1 MEGEQPFRA
10 RVAEAIENRRST
22 IESDELPRLKE
33 LFRVFH
39 SSFQGLHQLLIRKGL
54 VQQDPYKNEQKISD
68 ITPPEDEPYLESE
81 RDQAVGIRLDA
92 YDNVLEFL
100 NNYFEFRLEA
110 LGFKELKKLS
120 ELTRYIAWDSLS
132 SQSPKPTTRG
142 VADLVGRARGGHDS
156 FANSVISDSLDQ
168 LARNTK
174 TILDQI
180 KVVLTFKREE
190 YKQSLREHVLPAIE
204 NPERLDPND
213 PAALDELRSQHKQ
226 LGLPGPFIPELASEV
241 LAEEFGP
248 EAEQRR
254 TEVLERL
261 RSSSSSP
268 RKKARPKESLRE
280 ALIAAIRA
288 LSAASRPL
296 ETIGENLRINAE
308 AARGQ
313 KKGFAQAFRE
323 WIDRLTNRT
332 PAKTTYEVEYTEEST
347 GTRHTETIVLDDFL
361 ERVGKKSRLYGAFLA
376 RSGSPWAK
384 VQKASDEQLY
394 QYINKELGECHVVHR
409 RAGALD
415 AHLKAKAGPAERKK
429 MKGVKIE
436 LSSVRNAIVKAN
448 QLKHEY
454 VAKKEEHE
462 QLRKLGM
469 DA

>member
-1 MEGEQPFRA
+1 MEGDQPFRA
-10 RVAEAIENRRST
+10 RVAQAIENRRSA

-39 SSFQGLHQLLIRKGL
+39 TSFQGLHQLLIRKGL
-54 VQQDPYKNEQKISD
+54 VQQDPYKDEQKISD
-68 ITPPEDEPYLESE
+68 ITPPEDEPYLESD
-81 RDQAVGIRLDA
+81 RDQAIGIRLDA

-100 NNYFEFRLEA
+100 NNYFEFRLDA

-120 ELTRYIAWDSLS
+120 ELTRFIAWDSLS

-174 TILDQI
+174 AILDQI

-190 YKQSLREHVLPAIE
+190 YKQSLREHVLPALE

-213 PAALDELRSQHKQ
+213 SAALDEVRSQHKQ
-226 LGLPGPFIPELASEV
+226 LGLPGPFIPEHASEM
-241 LAEEFGP
+241 LAEEYGP
-248 EAEQRR
+248 QADQRQA
-254 TEVLERL
+254 EVLERL
-261 RSSSSSP
+261 QSSSSP
-268 RKKARPKESLRE
+268 KKKARPKESLRD

-296 ETIGENLRINAE
+296 ETIGENLQTNAE
-308 AARGQ
+308 AARSQ
-313 KKGFAQAFRE
+313 KNGLAQAFRD
-323 WIDRLTNRT
+323 WIDRLTNRKPT
-332 PAKTTYEVEYTEEST
+332 KTTYEVEYTDEST
-347 GTRHTETIVLDDFL
+347 GTRHTETIVLDDFV
-361 ERVGKKSRLYGAFLA
+361 ERIAKKSRLYGAFLA
-376 RSGSPWAK
+376 RSGGPWAK
-384 VQKASDEQLY
+384 IQKATDEQLY

-469 DA
+469 DV

>member
-1 MEGEQPFRA
+1 MEGEQPFSA
-10 RVAEAIENRRST
+10 RVARAIEDRRSAIEN
-22 IESDELPRLKE
+22 DELPKLKE

-39 SSFQGLHQLLIRKGL
+39 ASFQGLHQLLIRKGL

-68 ITPPEDEPYLESE
+68 ITPPSDEPYLESE
-81 RDQAVGIRLDA
+81 RDLAVGIRLDA

-100 NNYFEFRLEA
+100 NNYFEFRLDA

-120 ELTRYIAWDSLS
+120 ELTRFVAWDSLS

-174 TILDQI
+174 AILDQI
-180 KVVLTFKREE
+180 KVILTFKREE
-190 YKQSLREHVLPAIE
+190 YKQSLREHVVPALDSRE
-204 NPERLDPND
+204 NLDPND
-213 PAALDELRSQHKQ
+213 PATLDEIRAQHKR
-226 LGLPGPFIPELASEV
+226 LGLPGPFIPELASEA

-248 EAEQRR
+248 DAEQRR
-254 TEVLERL
+254 AEVLERL
-261 RSSSSSP
+261 QSSSSP
-268 RKKARPKESLRE
+268 KKRARPKESLRD

-296 ETIGENLRINAE
+296 ETVGENLRTNAE
-308 AARGQ
+308 AVRGH
-313 KKGFAQAFRE
+313 KRGVGQAFRE
-323 WIDRLTNRT
+323 WIDRLTNRA
-332 PAKTTYEVEYTEEST
+332 PAKATYEVEYTEEST
-347 GTRHTETIVLDDFL
+347 GTRHTETIVLDDFI
-361 ERVGKKSRLYGAFLA
+361 ERIAKKSRLYGAFLA
-376 RSGSPWAK
+376 RSGGPWAK
-384 VQKASDEQLY
+384 IEKASDDQLY

-415 AHLKAKAGPAERKK
+415 AHLKAKAGPTERKK

-454 VAKKEEHE
+454 VAKKEEQE
-462 QLRKLGM
+462 QLQKLGI
-469 DA
+469 DI

>member
-1 MEGEQPFRA
+1 MEGEQPFGA
-10 RVAEAIENRRST
+10 RVAQAIENRRSA
-22 IESDELPRLKE
+22 IENEELPRLKE

-39 SSFQGLHQLLIRKGL
+39 TSFQGLHQLLIRKGL

-68 ITPPEDEPYLESE
+68 ITPPADDPYLESD
-81 RDQAVGIRLDA
+81 RDQAIGIRLDA

-100 NNYFEFRLEA
+100 NNYFEFRLDA
-110 LGFKELKKLS
+110 LGFKELKRLS

-132 SQSPKPTTRG
+132 SQSSKPTTRG

-190 YKQSLREHVLPAIE
+190 YKQSLREHVVPSLE

-213 PAALDELRSQHKQ
+213 PAALDRMRSQHKQ
-226 LGLPGPFIPELASEV
+226 MGLPGPFIPELASEV
-241 LAEEFGP
+241 LAEEYGP
-248 EAEQRR
+248 DAEQRR
-254 TEVLERL
+254 AEVLERL
-261 RSSSSSP
+261 QSSNAPS
-268 RKKARPKESLRE
+268 KKARPQESLRDE
-280 ALIAAIRA
+280 LVAAIRA

-296 ETIGENLRINAE
+296 ETIGENLRTNAE
-308 AARGQ
+308 AAHGQ
-313 KKGFAQAFRE
+313 KKGFGQAFRE
-323 WIDRLTNRT
+323 WVDRLTNRT

-347 GTRHTETIVLDDFL
+347 GTRHSETIVLDDFL
-361 ERVGKKSRLYGAFLA
+361 ERIEKKSRLYGAFLA
-376 RSGSPWAK
+376 RSGGPWAK
-384 VQKASDEQLY
+384 LQKASDEQLY

-415 AHLKAKAGPAERKK
+415 AHLKAKTGPAERKK

-436 LSSVRNAIVKAN
+436 LSSLRNAIVKAN

-469 DA
+469 DV